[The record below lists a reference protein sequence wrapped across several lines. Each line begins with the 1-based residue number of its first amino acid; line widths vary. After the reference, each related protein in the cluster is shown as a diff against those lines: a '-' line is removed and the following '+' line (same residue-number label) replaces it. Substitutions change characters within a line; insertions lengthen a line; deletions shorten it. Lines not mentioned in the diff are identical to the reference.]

1 MLYDIRRR
9 IQTIFLSKFE
19 ADNFSR
25 RFLKMVFVCTNDE
38 KSYYQ
43 AIKIETT
50 KTMLNYLV
58 ISAAVSHRSR
68 AFDGSAARNLT
79 SN

>member
-1 MLYDIRRR
+1 MV
-9 IQTIFLSKFE
+9 
-19 ADNFSR
+19 
-25 RFLKMVFVCTNDE
+25 LKNGFRMYCNDE

-58 ISAAVSHRSR
+58 ISAAVSHRVHVR
-68 AFDGSAARNLT
+68 LT
-79 SN
+79 VAQQEI